1 MNLMGDLAMLE
12 LIETNQIVLAAV
24 VLLALFV
31 AWWLWGRSKPDATKR
46 EYTDVLSEGAAPAER
61 NNALIDAP
69 SAAALVTPLPGAEMM
84 AGVAEVVAAAAAEEV
99 IEAEAHHAVASPAP
113 APVEGG
119 DDLGRIK
126 GVGPKLKALLAS
138 LGVTSFAQIAGWTD
152 EDIARIDSQLGTFAG
167 RAKRDSWVEQAK
179 LLSSGDT
186 AAYEAKFGKL

>member
-1 MNLMGDLAMLE
+1 MLQ

-46 EYTDVLSEGAAPAER
+46 EYTDVLSDGAAPAAR

-69 SAAALVTPLPGAEMM
+69 SAAALVTPPPGAGLM
-84 AGVAEVVAAAAAEEV
+84 AGVGEVVAAAAAEEV
-99 IEAEAHHAVASPAP
+99 IEAEAHHPVAAP
-113 APVEGG
+113 APVAGG

-138 LGVTSFAQIAGWTD
+138 LGVTSFAQIAGWSD
-152 EDIARIDSQLGTFAG
+152 EDIARIDAQLGTFAG
-167 RAKRDSWVEQAK
+167 RPKRDNWVEQAQ
-179 LLSSGDT
+179 LLSGGDT